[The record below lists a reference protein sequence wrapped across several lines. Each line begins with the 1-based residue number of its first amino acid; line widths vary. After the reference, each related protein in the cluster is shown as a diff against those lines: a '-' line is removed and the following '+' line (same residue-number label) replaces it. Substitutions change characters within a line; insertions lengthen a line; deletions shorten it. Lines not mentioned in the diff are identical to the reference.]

1 MTSPTTANPHWSFW
15 IINALFLLWNLM
27 GCVNLYL
34 QMSLESMQGY
44 RQVEQEIIELRPIW
58 ATVAFAI
65 AVIAGTIGCLFLLF
79 RRKTALYAFVVS
91 LIAILITLLPS
102 ITSGMYFG
110 IAEIVAIIVLP
121 VLIGAFL
128 IVYTRRCT
136 KKGWLR

>member
-1 MTSPTTANPHWSFW
+1 
-15 IINALFLLWNLM
+15 M